1 MALTCV
7 EKIIGL
13 VIILIIFNL
22 IFNSKSEKFSSG
34 CGSMNCPC
42 GMNCNCG
49 MDCPCRRGGRCNFSC
64 ATANFGTPYDD
75 NY

>member
-1 MALTCV
+1 MALTCI

-13 VIILIIFNL
+13 VIILIVFNL

-34 CGSMNCPC
+34 CGSMN
-42 GMNCNCG
+42 
-49 MDCPCRRGGRCNFSC
+49 CPCRRGGRCNFSC